1 MSVNLLMTLKTLNRC
16 RPQTWRNESSVSV
29 KWKRTKSAGKE
40 ILFLKFIK
48 NAINSGDYPPVTAP
62 FFPQNSQCSFKEQK
76 GKQLEGYR
84 PPPGRHRPGRG
95 SGRFPGNPSARPGRF
110 GASMATEPEGRPTRS
125 AAGTPGRRPLHSQ
138 RPQAAAAC
146 PLAPAPLAHVPG
158 PRPTCWSH
166 SGHNLVATFTFLA
179 RVSDKLFS

>member
-76 GKQLEGYR
+76 GKQLEGYMTIR
-84 PPPGRHRPGRG
+84 PSFYHIFVSLTKFHVCVYTQLKDGRLRG
-95 SGRFPGNPSARPGRF
+95 G
-110 GASMATEPEGRPTRS
+110 
-125 AAGTPGRRPLHSQ
+125 GRRHGEAL
-138 RPQAAAAC
+138 
-146 PLAPAPLAHVPG
+146 
-158 PRPTCWSH
+158 
-166 SGHNLVATFTFLA
+166 
-179 RVSDKLFS
+179 LFINAFYHI